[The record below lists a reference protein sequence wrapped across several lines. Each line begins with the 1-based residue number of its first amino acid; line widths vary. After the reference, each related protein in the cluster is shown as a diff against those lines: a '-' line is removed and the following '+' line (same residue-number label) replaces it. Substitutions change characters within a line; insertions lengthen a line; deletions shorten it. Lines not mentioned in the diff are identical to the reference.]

1 LLAEQMERDVRNQ
14 DIRAP
19 FVLGAFIC
27 IGLVLLGYFIA
38 GSVTKIK
45 ALSRTVEVKG
55 LSEREV
61 PANIAI
67 WPIKFR
73 EGDND
78 LNNLFSTIQRNN
90 TVIIEFLKRQGF
102 KENEIF
108 TASPSVLDKQA
119 QEYAAADKSKYRYSG
134 SSTVS
139 VYTENMDLVR
149 ATMQKL
155 VELGKMGIAV
165 SGETYESKTQ
175 FLFTKLKDI
184 KPGMIEEA
192 TKNAREVAE
201 KFAQDSKSKLGKI
214 KRASQ
219 GQFSIENRDINTPY
233 IKKVRVVSTVE
244 YYLTD

>member
-1 LLAEQMERDVRNQ
+1 MNNKDT
-14 DIRAP
+14 RAS

-27 IGLVLLGYFIA
+27 MGLALLGFLIA
-38 GSVTKIK
+38 GSITKIK
-45 ALSRTVEVKG
+45 ALNRTVGVKG

-73 EGDND
+73 EADND

-90 TVIIEFLKRQGF
+90 AIIIEFLKRHGF
-102 KENEIF
+102 KENEIL
-108 TASPSVLDKQA
+108 TAAPAVMDRQA
-119 QEYAAADKSKYRYSG
+119 QEYAESDRSKYRYSG
-134 SSTVS
+134 SSTIS
-139 VYTENMDLVR
+139 VYTENVALVR
-149 ATMQKL
+149 NTMQKL
-155 VELGKMGIAV
+155 VELGKVGIAI

-175 FLFTKLKDI
+175 FIFTKLNEI

-214 KRASQ
+214 KSASQ
-219 GQFSIENRDINTPY
+219 GQFSIEDRDSNTPY

>member
-1 LLAEQMERDVRNQ
+1 MNNKDT
-14 DIRAP
+14 RAS

-27 IGLVLLGYFIA
+27 IGLALLGFLIA

-45 ALSRTVEVKG
+45 ALNRTVEVKG

-73 EGDND
+73 EADND
-78 LNNLFSTIQRNN
+78 LNNLFSTFQRKNAI
-90 TVIIEFLKRQGF
+90 IIEFLKKNGF

-108 TASPSVLDKQA
+108 TAAPAVMDRQA
-119 QEYAAADKSKYRYSG
+119 QEYAESDKSKYRYSG
-134 SSTVS
+134 SSTIS
-139 VYTENMDLVR
+139 VYTENVDLVR
-149 ATMQKL
+149 NTMQKL
-155 VELGKMGIAV
+155 VELGKVGIAI

-175 FLFTKLKDI
+175 FIFTKLNDI

-214 KRASQ
+214 KSASQ
-219 GQFSIENRDINTPY
+219 GQFSIEDRDSNTPY

>member
-1 LLAEQMERDVRNQ
+1 MNNK
-14 DIRAP
+14 DIRAS

-27 IGLVLLGYFIA
+27 IGLALLGYLIA
-38 GSVTKIK
+38 GSVAKFK
-45 ALSRTVEVKG
+45 ALDRTVEVKG

-73 EGDND
+73 EADND
-78 LNNLFSTIQRNN
+78 LNNLFSTIQRKNA
-90 TVIIEFLKRQGF
+90 IIVEFLKKHGF
-102 KENEIF
+102 QEKEIF
-108 TASPSVLDKQA
+108 TVAPAVIDKQA
-119 QEYAAADKSKYRYSG
+119 QEYAESDKGKYRYSG
-134 SSTVS
+134 SSTIS
-139 VYTENMDLVR
+139 VYAENADSVR
-149 ATMQKL
+149 TAMQKL
-155 VELGKMGIAV
+155 VELGKSGIAI

-175 FLFTKLKDI
+175 FLFTKLNDI

-219 GQFSIENRDINTPY
+219 GQFSIEDRDSNTPY

>member
-1 LLAEQMERDVRNQ
+1 MEGEMNNQ

-19 FVLGAFIC
+19 FILGACIC
-27 IGLVLLGYFIA
+27 IGLALLGYMISS
-38 GSVTKIK
+38 SVTKLK
-45 ALSRTVEVKG
+45 ALQRTVEVKG

-78 LNNLFSTIQRNN
+78 LNNLFSTIQRKN
-90 TVIIEFLKRQGF
+90 TIIIEFLRRQGF

-108 TASPSVLDKQA
+108 TAAPSVMDKQD
-119 QEYAAADKSKYRYSG
+119 QEYAESDKSKYRYSG
-134 SSTVS
+134 SSTIS
-139 VYTENMDLVR
+139 VYTENVDLVR
-149 ATMQKL
+149 NTMQKL
-155 VELGKMGIAV
+155 VDLGKVGIAI

-175 FLFTKLKDI
+175 FLFTKLKEI

-201 KFAQDSKSKLGKI
+201 KFAQDSKSRLGKI
-214 KRASQ
+214 KKASQ
-219 GQFSIENRDINTPY
+219 GQFSIEDRDSNTSY

>member
-1 LLAEQMERDVRNQ
+1 MEEQMNNK

-27 IGLVLLGYFIA
+27 IGLALLGFLIA
-38 GSVTKIK
+38 GSVTKFK
-45 ALSRTVEVKG
+45 ALNRTVGVKG

-73 EGDND
+73 EADND
-78 LNNLFSTIQRNN
+78 LNNLFSTIQRKNAI
-90 TVIIEFLKRQGF
+90 IIEFLKRHGF

-108 TASPSVLDKQA
+108 TAAPAVMDKQA
-119 QEYAAADKSKYRYSG
+119 QEYAESDKSKYRYSG
-134 SSTVS
+134 SSTIS
-139 VYTENMDLVR
+139 VYTENVDLVR
-149 ATMQKL
+149 NTMQKL
-155 VELGKMGIAV
+155 VELGKVGIAI

-175 FLFTKLKDI
+175 FIFTKLNDI

-201 KFAQDSKSKLGKI
+201 KFAQDSKSTLGKI
-214 KRASQ
+214 KSASQ
-219 GQFSIENRDINTPY
+219 GQFSIEDRDSNTPY